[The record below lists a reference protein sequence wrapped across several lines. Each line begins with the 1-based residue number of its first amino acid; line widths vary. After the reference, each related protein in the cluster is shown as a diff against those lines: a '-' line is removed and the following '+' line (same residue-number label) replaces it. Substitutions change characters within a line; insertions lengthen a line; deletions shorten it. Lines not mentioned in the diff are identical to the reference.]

1 MDLRRKE
8 EEAVMIIGMTGGI
21 GAGKSRVLQILKDKY
36 KAFVIE
42 ADQVAK
48 DLEQPGQEG
57 LNGLVKIFGDKIL
70 SSDGT
75 LNKDLFSKLIFGN
88 PDALKKVNAL
98 IHPLVWARIRQMS
111 RESSADL
118 IVVEAALFDENSRR
132 VCDFLV
138 CVDTDPQIRM
148 ERLMKNRGYSREKCL
163 EIMAKQQDRES
174 FVQLSDYV
182 IHNDGT
188 PEEVEQEI
196 ARMME
201 TISGSDPT
209 LNGQDEKIR
218 QEGAQ

>member
-1 MDLRRKE
+1 MDLQRKE

-88 PDALKKVNAL
+88 PDALKKVNAG
-98 IHPLVWARIRQMS
+98 V
-111 RESSADL
+111 
-118 IVVEAALFDENSRR
+118 
-132 VCDFLV
+132 
-138 CVDTDPQIRM
+138 
-148 ERLMKNRGYSREKCL
+148 
-163 EIMAKQQDRES
+163 
-174 FVQLSDYV
+174 
-182 IHNDGT
+182 
-188 PEEVEQEI
+188 
-196 ARMME
+196 
-201 TISGSDPT
+201 
-209 LNGQDEKIR
+209 KINF
-218 QEGAQ
+218 

>member
-1 MDLRRKE
+1 M
-8 EEAVMIIGMTGGI
+8 
-21 GAGKSRVLQILKDKY
+21 
-36 KAFVIE
+36 IE

>member
-1 MDLRRKE
+1 MDFQRID

-21 GAGKSRVLQILKDKY
+21 GAGKRRVLQILKDKY

-174 FVQLSDYV
+174 FMQLSDYV

-201 TISGSDPT
+201 TISGFDPT
-209 LNGQDEKIR
+209 LNGRDEKIR